1 MNESL
6 PGRVS
11 YGRIPETW
19 DVARWRSDGA
29 FVAVFL
35 NYNKA
40 KTIRRAVEATLA
52 QDFPALEILF
62 MDDASTDG
70 SAETMEEIVRA
81 YRGPHKV
88 TVVRNASN
96 AGICGQ
102 WNQVTRLSEGEW
114 FGMFCGDD
122 IPHVDRVASAAKV
135 VSRYSGLLGLSTSMN
150 TFDARTGKPCD
161 YAGYPPEVVEMRGD
175 EPPAELFARR
185 WASGCT
191 AFWRR
196 EIFSRS
202 LPSVALDDL
211 FLHWRLLMTA
221 AGRSEVVWAYDG
233 RDKTIDYS
241 VGAGLWSEIRAVRD
255 PSVPKREW
263 ERRHHEAEAKVYG
276 RCRETWAVIRAEA
289 VSRGPSFEPFVTL
302 ADERI
307 GQYGRQVAA
316 AARRLKELDFCWLR
330 RMALKAGR
338 RLRRIMGKGAE

>member
-6 PGRVS
+6 PGLVS
-11 YGRIPETW
+11 YERIPEAW
-19 DVARWRSDGA
+19 DVARWRSAGA

-35 NYNKA
+35 NYNTA

-135 VSRYSGLLGLSTSMN
+135 VSRYPGLQGLSTLMDMI
-150 TFDARTGKPCD
+150 DARTGAPCN
-161 YAGYPPEVVEMRGD
+161 YAGYPPEVIELHGN
-175 EPPAELFARR
+175 ESPAELYARR
-185 WASGCT
+185 WPSGCT
-191 AFWRR
+191 SFWRR
-196 EIFSRS
+196 AVFEHP
-202 LPSVALDDL
+202 LPPVPFDDL
-211 FLHWRLLMTA
+211 FIFWRLLMMF
-221 AGRSEVVWAYDG
+221 AGNPETVWLYDG
-233 RDKTIDYS
+233 KHRTIDYS
-241 VGAGLWSEIRAVRD
+241 VGTGLWSEIRAVRD
-255 PSVPKREW
+255 PSMPKLDW
-263 ERRHHEAEAKVYG
+263 EKRHCAAEVKVYG
-276 RCRETWAVIRAEA
+276 RYRETWEGIRREAQDRGTSAAAFAV
-289 VSRGPSFEPFVTL
+289 L

-307 GQYGRQVAA
+307 
-316 AARRLKELDFCWLR
+316 ARLGEQI
-330 RMALKAGR
+330 AEAER
-338 RLRRIMGKGAE
+338 RLRELDYSRLRRLLLRIWRKGRRCLVA